1 MEHNVAVPAQ
11 EPLSPKMT
19 EWLKLRRAL
28 EDRITHPDLRA
39 LFHDFMMVD
48 QELFEEEVQAAYERG
63 LSAREHS

>member
-1 MEHNVAVPAQ
+1 MENNVAVTAH

-39 LFHDFMMVD
+39 LFHDFMKVD
-48 QELFEEEVQAAYERG
+48 QELFEEEIQAAYERG
-63 LSAREHS
+63 LSAREHP